1 MQHLSLQSCT
11 AHRLGSFANP
21 STMGDFPDKA
31 LIEALVNW
39 SRKSA
44 SELAHGAG
52 LTPSTLTRPLN
63 QPVKHRLS
71 TPTID
76 KLRRSYP
83 AFPGWGSAGYGGL
96 EPDLPVPPAEQFYV
110 SVDILP
116 TYAGLGG
123 GGTGE
128 GDIERA
134 LVPRYLIEDVF
145 RGKSSDFVLIR
156 TRGDSMSPD
165 IEHDD
170 EVLCDK
176 RDTSPVQP
184 GPFAIFDADE
194 SAYVIKNVE
203 KLPGGR
209 IRIFSTNP
217 KYSPAELGR
226 EETHIIGRPVWFG
239 RRL

>member
-1 MQHLSLQSCT
+1 MQHHYLHECNAPSVGL
-11 AHRLGSFANP
+11 FATP
-21 STMGDFPDKA
+21 RVMGEPQGDKE
-31 LIEALVNW
+31 LIEALVAW
-39 SRKSA
+39 SKKSP
-44 SELAHGAG
+44 SDLARVAG

-71 TPTID
+71 TPTIE
-76 KLRRSYP
+76 KLKA
-83 AFPGWGSAGYGGL
+83 AFPRFPPFGL
-96 EPDLPVPPAEQFYV
+96 EPELPAAPGDISYVP
-110 SVDILP
+110 VDVLP

-128 GDIERA
+128 GEVERA
-134 LVPRYLIEDVF
+134 LVPRYLVEDVF
-145 RGKSSDFVLIR
+145 RGKPTDFVLIR

-165 IEHDD
+165 LFHDD

-184 GPFAIFDADE
+184 GPFAIFDADDG
-194 SAYVIKNVE
+194 AYVVKNVE

-217 KYSPAELGR
+217 KYSPTEVSR
-226 EETHIIGRPVWFG
+226 EETHIIGRPVWVG